1 MEQINITRDD
11 FQKAVAKALER
22 TTNDPKLTDIS
33 AISLMTLS
41 MFGVVMCK
49 TVEDVL
55 FDGGSQDE

>member
-1 MEQINITRDD
+1 MEQISITKDD
-11 FQKAVAKALER
+11 FQKALAKALER

-49 TVEDVL
+49 TVEDIL
-55 FDGGSQDE
+55 FDEGSQDE

>member
-1 MEQINITRDD
+1 MEQISITKDD
-11 FQKAVAKALER
+11 FQKAVVKALER